1 MNKCGPGRRE
11 VCNYHVVGNRF
22 KHAGSNKEYSI
33 NHSMN
38 CNSPNVVYLITCKT
52 CQFQYVGST
61 ETKFRYN
68 HKTQI
73 RHHGN
78 LDSLQQDFIMD
89 YRISRY
95 RSLRES
101 LIRRN

>member
-1 MNKCGPGRRE
+1 MNKCGPGRCE

-61 ETKFRYN
+61 KTKFRYN

-78 LDSLQQDFIMD
+78 LDSVQQDFIMD